1 MSSKKGHK
9 EPRQAAREHAGAE
22 DLCEDLLRAADLLD
36 ESLLL
41 LDEAGT
47 VLHANTAAARCLGL
61 PPRELEKANLAR
73 LADSAPPEEVLHL
86 VRGLLAEGEEFSGK
100 SAHTKPDGETV
111 HLVLSL
117 TRLRPPGSSGAAFA
131 LVARD
136 VTDARRAEEQILH
149 DAFHDALTGLPN
161 RALFTD
167 RAGQSLARSR
177 RSEEAR
183 FALLLM
189 DLDRFKVVNDS
200 LGHQAGDRV
209 LQGIAQRLKGCLRP
223 ADTVSRLGGDE
234 FALLIEDVREGRDA
248 LLFAERLHKALLEP
262 FTLEGQEVFTA
273 ASIGVALGT
282 PAYENAEE
290 LLRDA
295 DTALNR
301 AKAQGKSRSV
311 LFDPTM
317 HQSAVALFQMETD
330 LRRAV
335 ENGQFHV
342 YYQPIVSLKT
352 GRTAGFEALVR
363 WQHPR
368 RGLVWPAEF
377 IGLAEETGLIIPIG
391 LFVLKEAI
399 KQLRSWQSSHPRTPP
414 LLMSVNLSGIQFL
427 RPELTTQLDLTLR
440 EYGIEGATVKLELT
454 ESVIMEHAEYAREM
468 MSQMKAQNVKLC
480 VDDFG
485 TGYSSMSYLRRYP
498 IDTVK
503 IDKSFISKMDTDP
516 ESLEIVR
523 TVVTM
528 AHNLGKEVIAEG
540 VETREQLA
548 KIKALKVEYAQGF
561 FFSKAVD
568 RESAES
574 LVTWRWFW

>member
-1 MSSKKGHK
+1 VSSKKG
-9 EPRQAAREHAGAE
+9 QRESRHPAHRSAGPP
-22 DLCEDLLRAADLLD
+22 DLREDLLHAADLL
-36 ESLLL
+36 EEGLLL
-41 LDEAGT
+41 LEEGGK
-47 VLHANTAAARCLGL
+47 VLHANAAAARCLGL
-61 PPRELEKANLAR
+61 PAAELLGTDIGR
-73 LADSAPPEEVLHL
+73 LADSAPPEEALHL
-86 VRGLLAEGEEFSGK
+86 LKGLLAAGEEFSGE
-100 SAHTKPDGETV
+100 SVHTQPDGEAV

-131 LVARD
+131 LLAKD
-136 VTDARRAEEQILH
+136 VTHARRAEEQILH
-149 DAFHDALTGLPN
+149 DAFLDALTGLPN
-161 RALFTD
+161 RALFLD
-167 RAGQSLARSR
+167 RMGQSLARSR
-177 RSEEAR
+177 RTEEAR
-183 FALLLM
+183 FAILLM

-209 LQGIAQRLKGCLRP
+209 LQGIAHRLKACLRP

-234 FALLIEDVREGRDA
+234 FGLLIEDVREGRDA

-330 LRRAV
+330 LRRSV
-335 ENGQFHV
+335 ENGHFRV

-391 LFVLKEAI
+391 HFVLKEAI
-399 KQLRSWQSSHPRTPP
+399 KQLRSWQSKYPRTPP

-427 RPELTTQLDLTLR
+427 RPELTTHLDLTLR
-440 EYGIEGATVKLELT
+440 EYGVEGATVKLELT
-454 ESVIMEHAEYAREM
+454 ESVIMEHAEYARDM
-468 MSQMKAQNVKLC
+468 MAQMKAQNVKLC

-503 IDKSFISKMDTDP
+503 IDKSFISKMDSDP

-540 VETREQLA
+540 LETREQLA
-548 KIKALKVEYAQGF
+548 KVKALKVEYAQGF

>member
-9 EPRQAAREHAGAE
+9 EPRQAARGHDGAE

-36 ESLLL
+36 ECLLL

-47 VLHANTAAARCLGL
+47 VLHANAAAARCLGL
-61 PPRELEKANLAR
+61 PPGELEKANMAR
-73 LADSAPPEEVLHL
+73 IADSAPPEEVLHL
-86 VRGLLAEGEEFSGK
+86 VRGLLAAGEEFSGE
-100 SAHTKPDGETV
+100 SLHTKPDGGTV

-117 TRLRPPGSSGAAFA
+117 SRLKPPGSSGAAFA

-167 RAGQSLARSR
+167 RTGQSLARSR

-209 LQGIAQRLKGCLRP
+209 LQGIAQRLKACLRP

-234 FALLIEDVREGRDA
+234 FALLVEDVREGRDA

-262 FTLEGQEVFTA
+262 FALEGQEIFTA
-273 ASIGVALGT
+273 ASIGVALGN

-468 MSQMKAQNVKLC
+468 MAQMKAQNVKLC

-574 LVTWRWFW
+574 LVAWRWFW